1 MIGGWGVL
9 AVVEE
14 LHPSD
19 PLQLG
24 PYRLIGRLGSGG
36 MGRVFL
42 GRSRAGRLVAVKVIH
57 AQLAQDPDFRVRFAR
72 EFTAASK
79 VSGLYT
85 APVVDT
91 DMNAPQPWLATAY
104 VRGPSL
110 GEAVS
115 REGPLPGGA
124 LLDLAAGL
132 AEGLGAIHAAGV
144 VHRDLKPSN
153 VLLAEDGPRVIDF
166 GISRAAEA
174 SRVTGTGLVVGS
186 PGFMSPEQAEG
197 ADVGAASDVFSLGAV
212 LAYAACGEGPFG
224 TGSTAAVIYRIVY
237 AQPHLDHLPAQI
249 RPLVERCLTK
259 DPAGRPSTMQV
270 LTELEA
276 APTAGAGLADWL
288 TPRFLELTARPAIRP
303 QPASA
308 VSGNGEPPGSGSSPG
323 LHGASPAVPDEAG
336 QGAAPARAHPAPPA
350 DGPAESGSP
359 DISAGPPTQ
368 TAVTRPASR
377 RSAAPP
383 PQGRPKDG
391 RRSRLRSRLTWG
403 AGTALAVGLAVAVLI
418 TSSSH
423 NDGLH
428 APRPHISTSTRAAST
443 PGTRTAPSPSPTQG
457 ASVVIH
463 LAADEVCWVQLTFT
477 DTGSQIYMGTVQAG
491 TVMTWAEYQP
501 VTMKL
506 GNPAGIVL
514 TVNGTKEPASSV
526 NTQGGAPVS
535 LSFSPAALSS

>member
-1 MIGGWGVL
+1 MIGASLSDWRLGGL

-24 PYRLIGRLGSGG
+24 PYRLVGRLGSGG

-72 EFTAASK
+72 EFAAASK

-85 APVVDT
+85 APVVDA

-132 AEGLGAIHAAGV
+132 AEGLGAIHAAGL

-166 GISRAAEA
+166 GSSRAAEA

-197 ADVGAASDVFSLGAV
+197 ADVDAASDVFSLGAV
-212 LAYAACGEGPFG
+212 LVYAACGEGPFG
-224 TGSTAAVIYRIVY
+224 TGSTAAIIYRIVHS
-237 AQPHLDHLPAQI
+237 QPNLDHLLAQI

-259 DPAGRPSTMQV
+259 DPAARPSTMQV

-276 APTAGAGLADWL
+276 AQPAGAGLADWL
-288 TPRFLELTARPAIRP
+288 TPRFLELTARPAIQP
-303 QPASA
+303 QPAPA
-308 VSGNGEPPGSGSSPG
+308 VSGNGEPPGSGSSPD
-323 LHGASPAVPDEAG
+323 LHGASRTAPDEVD
-336 QGAAPARAHPAPPA
+336 QGAAPGPRGHPAPPA
-350 DGPAESGSP
+350 DGPAESGPPS
-359 DISAGPPTQ
+359 ISAGPPTQ
-368 TAVTRPASR
+368 TAVTGRTSR
-377 RSAAPP
+377 RGAAPP
-383 PQGRPKDG
+383 PQGRPEDG
-391 RRSRLRSRLTWG
+391 RKSRLRSWLTWG
-403 AGTALAVGLAVAVLI
+403 AGTALAVGLAITVLI
-418 TSSSH
+418 TSASH
-423 NDGLH
+423 NDGPH
-428 APRPHISTSTRAAST
+428 AAPPRVSPSTSSAST
-443 PGTRTAPSPSPTQG
+443 PSTRTAPTPSPTHR
-457 ASVVIH
+457 VRLVIH
-463 LAADEVCWVQLTFT
+463 LAANEVCWVQMTFT
-477 DTGSQIYMGTVQAG
+477 DSGSQIYMGAVPAG
-491 TVMTWAEYQP
+491 GVMNWTEYQP
-501 VTMKL
+501 VTMTL
-506 GNPAGIVL
+506 GNPGGIVL
-514 TVNGTKEPASSV
+514 TVNGQRIESETA
-526 NTQGGAPVS
+526 TPVTIDLPS
-535 LSFSPAALSS
+535 GQ

>member
-1 MIGGWGVL
+1 MISAWGVL
-9 AVVEE
+9 AVMEE

-24 PYRLIGRLGSGG
+24 PYRLVGRLGSGG

-57 AQLAQDPDFRVRFAR
+57 AQLAQDPDFRVRFAH
-72 EFTAASK
+72 EFAAASK

-85 APVVDT
+85 APVVDA

-110 GEAVS
+110 EEAVS

-197 ADVGAASDVFSLGAV
+197 ADVGAASDMFSLGAV
-212 LAYAACGEGPFG
+212 LVYAACGEGPFG
-224 TGSTAAVIYRIVY
+224 SGSTAAIIYRIVHT
-237 AQPHLDHLPAQI
+237 QPHLDHLPAQI

-270 LTELEA
+270 LTDLEA
-276 APTAGAGLADWL
+276 VQPAGAGLAEWL
-288 TPRFLELTARPAIRP
+288 TPRLLQLTAGPAI
-303 QPASA
+303 QPHPAPA
-308 VSGNGEPPGSGSSPG
+308 VSGHGELPGSGSSPD
-323 LHGASPAVPDEAG
+323 LHGASRTAPDEVD
-336 QGAAPARAHPAPPA
+336 QGAAPGARAYPAPPS
-350 DGPAESGSP
+350 DGPAESGHP
-359 DISAGPPTQ
+359 GISAGPPTQ
-368 TAVTRPASR
+368 TAVTRRTSR
-377 RSAAPP
+377 RGAAPP

-391 RRSRLRSRLTWG
+391 RKSRLRSWLTWG
-403 AGTALAVGLAVAVLI
+403 AGTALAVGLAITVLI

-428 APRPHISTSTRAAST
+428 AARPDTRPSTSTSAAST
-443 PGTRTAPSPSPTQG
+443 PSTRTAPSPSPTHR
-457 ASVVIH
+457 VRLVIH
-463 LAADEVCWVQLTFT
+463 LAVVQECWVLMTFT
-477 DTGSQIYMGTVQAG
+477 DSGSQIYMGVVPAG
-491 TVMTWAEYQP
+491 GVMNWTEYQP
-501 VTMKL
+501 VTMRL
-506 GNPAGIVL
+506 GNPGGIVL
-514 TVNGTKEPASSV
+514 TVNGKMINFATVLPVSV
-526 NTQGGAPVS
+526 NLPSGQ
-535 LSFSPAALSS
+535 

>member
-1 MIGGWGVL
+1 MIGAWGVL

-24 PYRLIGRLGSGG
+24 PYRLVGRLGSGG

-57 AQLAQDPDFRVRFAR
+57 AQFAQDPDFRVRFAR
-72 EFTAASK
+72 EFAAASK

-85 APVVDT
+85 APVVDA

-186 PGFMSPEQAEG
+186 PGFMSPEQADG

-212 LAYAACGEGPFG
+212 LVYAACGEGPFG
-224 TGSTAAVIYRIVY
+224 SGSTAAIIYRIVHT
-237 AQPHLDHLPAQI
+237 QPHLDHLPAQI
-249 RPLVERCLTK
+249 LPLVERCLTK

-276 APTAGAGLADWL
+276 AHPVGAGLADWL
-288 TPRFLELTARPAIRP
+288 TPRFLQLTARPAVQP
-303 QPASA
+303 QPAPA
-308 VSGNGEPPGSGSSPG
+308 ASGIGEPPGSGSSPDLLG
-323 LHGASPAVPDEAG
+323 SSRTAPDEVD
-336 QGAAPARAHPAPPA
+336 QGAAPGARAYPAPTS
-350 DGPAESGSP
+350 DGPAESGP
-359 DISAGPPTQ
+359 PGIAAGPPTQ
-368 TAVTRPASR
+368 TAVTRRTSR
-377 RSAAPP
+377 RGAAPP

-391 RRSRLRSRLTWG
+391 RKSRLRSWLTWG
-403 AGTALAVGLAVAVLI
+403 AGTALAVGLVITVLI

-428 APRPHISTSTRAAST
+428 AARPDISSSTSTRAAST
-443 PGTRTAPSPSPTQG
+443 PSTRSAPSPSP
-457 ASVVIH
+457 SHRVRLVIH
-463 LAADEVCWVQLTFT
+463 LAVVQECWVLMTFT
-477 DTGSQIYMGTVQAG
+477 DSGSQIYMGVVPAG
-491 TVMTWAEYQP
+491 GVMNWTEYQP
-501 VTMKL
+501 VTMRL
-506 GNPAGIVL
+506 GNPGGIVL
-514 TVNGTKEPASSV
+514 TVNGKMINFATVLPVSV
-526 NTQGGAPVS
+526 NLPSGQ
-535 LSFSPAALSS
+535 

>member
-1 MIGGWGVL
+1 LRHCVIGGWGVL

-24 PYRLIGRLGSGG
+24 PYRLVGRLGSGG

-72 EFTAASK
+72 EFAAASK

-85 APVVDT
+85 APVVDA

-224 TGSTAAVIYRIVY
+224 TGSTAAIIYRIVH
-237 AQPHLDHLPAQI
+237 AQPHLGCLPAQI
-249 RPLVERCLTK
+249 RPLVERCLAK
-259 DPAGRPSTMQV
+259 DPAGRRP
-270 LTELEA
+270 
-276 APTAGAGLADWL
+276 PC
-288 TPRFLELTARPAIRP
+288 RFLLSWKRRR
-303 QPASA
+303 QPA
-308 VSGNGEPPGSGSSPG
+308 GDWRTGSPRGSS
-323 LHGASPAVPDEAG
+323 S
-336 QGAAPARAHPAPPA
+336 
-350 DGPAESGSP
+350 
-359 DISAGPPTQ
+359 
-368 TAVTRPASR
+368 
-377 RSAAPP
+377 
-383 PQGRPKDG
+383 
-391 RRSRLRSRLTWG
+391 
-403 AGTALAVGLAVAVLI
+403 
-418 TSSSH
+418 
-423 NDGLH
+423 
-428 APRPHISTSTRAAST
+428 
-443 PGTRTAPSPSPTQG
+443 
-457 ASVVIH
+457 
-463 LAADEVCWVQLTFT
+463 
-477 DTGSQIYMGTVQAG
+477 
-491 TVMTWAEYQP
+491 
-501 VTMKL
+501 
-506 GNPAGIVL
+506 
-514 TVNGTKEPASSV
+514 
-526 NTQGGAPVS
+526 
-535 LSFSPAALSS
+535 